1 MGGILLDQSP
11 LFRSVL
17 EKCDGHLAKLPDAP
31 SWSLIDELEKPKDQ
45 SNVYR
50 ARFSQPLC
58 TALQLGLIALLDSWD
73 IKPNVVVGH
82 SSGEIAAAYAA
93 GYMSL
98 RDAIVTAYYRGLS
111 LESPRASSEEISKG
125 SMCAVGLSEDQ
136 SKKLL
141 ADYGSRLQVATVNSS
156 TSTTISGDAN
166 AIQEIE
172 AACLQNGIFCRRL
185 RTGKGKL
192 L

>member
-1 MGGILLDQSP
+1 LDE
-11 LFRSVL
+11 SV
-17 EKCDGHLAKLPDAP
+17 CHQARLPDAP
-31 SWSLIDELEKPKDQ
+31 SWSSIGELEKPKCQ
-45 SNVYR
+45 SNVYQ
-50 ARFSQPLC
+50 ANFSQPLC

-98 RDAIVTAYYRGLS
+98 HDAIVTAYYRGLS
-111 LESPRASSEEISKG
+111 LEIPRASSEDISKG
-125 SMCAVGLSEDQ
+125 SMCAVWLSEDQ
-136 SKKLL
+136 SRKLL
-141 ADYGSRLQVATVNSS
+141 ADYGSQLQVAAVNSS

-166 AIQEIE
+166 AIEEIE

-185 RTGKGKL
+185 RTEKGKL